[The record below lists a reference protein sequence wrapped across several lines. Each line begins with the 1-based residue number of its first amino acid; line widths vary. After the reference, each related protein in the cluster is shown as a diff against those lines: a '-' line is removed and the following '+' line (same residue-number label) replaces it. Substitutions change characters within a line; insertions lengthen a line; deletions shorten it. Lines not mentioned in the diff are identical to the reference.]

1 MIVVTDSLDAIYN
14 YRHVSPRLAS
24 SGQPTEAQLAAIA
37 AKGFEVVINLALHD
51 DPRYSLADEPGTVQ
65 GLGMDY
71 VHIPV
76 KFAQPTAADFSAFA
90 AAMQQ
95 SQHRQVWVHCAAN
108 MRVTAFLGLYRV
120 LHENWQEQEAFQLMH
135 QLWQPDE
142 VWSAFIAGMLAD
154 RRGYCRSS

>member
-1 MIVVTDSLDAIYN
+1 VTDLLEAIYN
-14 YRHVSPRLAS
+14 YRPVSPRLAA

-37 AKGFEVVINLALHD
+37 AAGFEVVINLALHD
-51 DPRYSLADEPGTVQ
+51 DPRYSLADEPGTVR

-76 KFAQPTAADFSAFA
+76 QFAHPTAEDFTAFA

-95 SQHRQVWVHCAAN
+95 NHDRQVWVHCAAN

-120 LHENWQEQEAFQLMH
+120 LRENWQEQEAFQLMH

-142 VWSAFIAGMLAD
+142 IWSAFIAAMLAD